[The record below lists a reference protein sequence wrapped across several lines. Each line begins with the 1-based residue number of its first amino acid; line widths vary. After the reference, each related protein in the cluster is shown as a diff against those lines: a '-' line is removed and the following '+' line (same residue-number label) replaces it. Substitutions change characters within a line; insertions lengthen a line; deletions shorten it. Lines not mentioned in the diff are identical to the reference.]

1 MFGTISHDLHRVRRG
16 ALNPFFS
23 KQAVNRLEPVIR
35 ELIDKMCARFETC
48 RDSGEPVETGRAYAA
63 LTTDIITRYAFRTSY
78 GCIDDPNWKWDWPK
92 AMNDG
97 TKSCHLNKQ
106 FPFVFPAMKAT
117 PEWIIQRIDP
127 AVMNIINFQKDLE
140 RQIIEVRDSKA
151 GDDGSGQKNLFQELL
166 NGNLPPEEKELPRLV
181 DEGQTMIAAGQQT
194 TAHHLKT

>member
-1 MFGTISHDLHRVRRG
+1 VRINPYELHIRDPEYYDILYSGPGSRRDKWWWSVDLFGNSLSMFGTISHDLHRIRRG

-23 KQAVNRLEPVIR
+23 KQAVSRLEPVIR
-35 ELIDKMCARFETC
+35 ELIDKMCARFEKC
-48 RDSGEPVETGRAYAA
+48 RDSGEPVETGQAYAA

-117 PEWIIQRIDP
+117 PEWIIQRVDP
-127 AVMNIINFQKDLE
+127 AVMNIINFQK
-140 RQIIEVRDSKA
+140 VRS
-151 GDDGSGQKNLFQELL
+151 
-166 NGNLPPEEKELPRLV
+166 RLV
-181 DEGQTMIAAGQQT
+181 ETF
-194 TAHHLKT
+194 L